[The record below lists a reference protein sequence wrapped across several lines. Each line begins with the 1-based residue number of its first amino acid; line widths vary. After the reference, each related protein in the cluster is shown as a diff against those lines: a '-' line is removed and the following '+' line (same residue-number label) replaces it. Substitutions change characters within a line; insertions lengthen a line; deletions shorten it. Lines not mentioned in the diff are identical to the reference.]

1 MAVETITSI
10 NLFYG
15 ICSVAITEIL
25 GYCLRLTVVI
35 YGFFFFGIT

>member
-1 MAVETITSI
+1 MVVETITSI

-25 GYCLRLTVVI
+25 GYCLRQTVVI
-35 YGFFFFGIT
+35 YWFFFFGIT